1 MKSSPTCERQF
12 VGTMKNAFMP
22 ATSRRSC
29 CGICVMPLAIFWSAL
44 IRFSGAPVISAE
56 PRSAAYSR

>member
-1 MKSSPTCERQF
+1 
-12 VGTMKNAFMP
+12 
-22 ATSRRSC
+22 
-29 CGICVMPLAIFWSAL
+29 MPLAIFWSAL